1 MAKPAP
7 EAPVADTVETVATR
21 QMVIAG
27 IEFTVSLPYA
37 EGHTVSAIEARVLNQ
52 TRSENISN
60 GMRKKIEELRDVA
73 GEPDAEGKTSMIG
86 YSAEALEKAAA
97 LVAEYDASYTFA
109 SPSAGPRKTVDPL
122 ERMALTIARAHV
134 TALIKQK
141 GLKVKDVDA
150 AKIEENVEKFAVHP
164 TILELARK
172 RLAESNELALGLDL

>member
-1 MAKPAP
+1 MAKNAP
-7 EAPVADTVETVATR
+7 VSDTSEAPATR

-37 EGHTVSAIEARVLNQ
+37 EGHAVSAIEARVLNQ

-60 GMRKKIEELRDVA
+60 GMRKRIEELRDVPGDA
-73 GEPDAEGKTSMIG
+73 DAEGTTSMVG
-86 YSAEALEKAAA
+86 YSAEAVEKAAEI
-97 LVAEYDASYTFA
+97 VAAYDASYTFA
-109 SPSAGPRKTVDPL
+109 SPSVGQRKTVDPL

-141 GLKVKDVDA
+141 GLKVKDIDP
-150 AKIEENVEKFAVHP
+150 AKVEENVEKFAVHP

-172 RLAESNELALGLDL
+172 RLAESNELALGLDF